1 MGHTYALDEKA
12 SNMLRDFVNENPTA
26 ATEVMADMSGVRNPS
41 GAISSRIK
49 RYASASSQ
57 HSAPPM
63 SARPRT
69 RPTSSGST
77 AVVEAFIS
85 QWSLDGECA
94 QKLRNCNPAQQDQV
108 INGKSM
114 TNVRNPNA
122 VVSQRIREVLM
133 NSSI

>member
-1 MGHTYALDEKA
+1 MGHTYALDDKA
-12 SNMLRDFVNENPTA
+12 SNMLRDFVHENPTA
-26 ATEVMADMSGVRNPS
+26 ATEVMSDMNGVRNPS

-49 RYASASSQ
+49 RYASAPPQ
-57 HSAPPM
+57 QSAPAV
-63 SARPRT
+63 STRPRT

-77 AVVEAFIS
+77 GIVEAFIS
-85 QWSLDGECA
+85 QWNLDGECA

-114 TNVRNPNA
+114 ANVRNANA
-122 VVSQRIREVLM
+122 VVNQRIREVLM